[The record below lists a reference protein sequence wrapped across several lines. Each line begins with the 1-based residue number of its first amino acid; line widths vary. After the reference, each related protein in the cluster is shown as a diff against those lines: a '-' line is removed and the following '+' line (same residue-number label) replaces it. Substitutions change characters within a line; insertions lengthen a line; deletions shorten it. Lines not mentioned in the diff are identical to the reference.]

1 MSVFVISDLHLA
13 LNVEKPMDIF
23 GGAWTNHAERVKAR
37 WMDRVKPE
45 DHVILPGD
53 MSWGLK
59 LEEAMDDLNWI
70 ESLPGTKYMVK
81 GNHDLWWASLS
92 KLSKL
97 FETIHFVQN
106 VSYEAEDFMVAG
118 TRGWVCP
125 GSDGFGQD
133 DKKIYERELGRLK

>member
-37 WMDRVKPE
+37 WMDLVKPE

-59 LEEAMDDLNWI
+59 LEEAMDAALAALKKATPE
-70 ESLPGTKYMVK
+70 ESKPE
-81 GNHDLWWASLS
+81 
-92 KLSKL
+92 
-97 FETIHFVQN
+97 ETVP
-106 VSYEAEDFMVAG
+106 EETTPETTAE
-118 TRGWVCP
+118 
-125 GSDGFGQD
+125 
-133 DKKIYERELGRLK
+133 E